1 MLLSDYATKTE
12 IMNRAMATVPDL
24 WPIGIDYG
32 FSSVKGISPNKIF
45 CYPNCA
51 VPTTSF
57 STLLDC
63 TEHDILLKDA
73 EGLWII
79 GEKAHD
85 IISPENAMNYESE
98 MYERNRYFSPVF
110 RALMKVGLG
119 IALQSN
125 YCRKYNGEPI
135 MIQTGLPPEYK
146 ELDSEAFKEAL
157 AGDYEFDLK
166 IGSNPFRRFKF
177 SISIENIYIMDQPMG
192 SLFSAITDKDGKQG
206 QAGVRV
212 LKSSTLVFDPG
223 FKTFD
228 IYNISGGVFQNSH
241 TFDFLGMHEIFK
253 RTIADMKKSHVTNI
267 TILGMQDALKKGYI
281 TTFNRRQMSSQNI
294 PFDTELEKNTRE
306 VCIEAIQKVTSLY
319 NYLQNHEYLIVT
331 GGTGNAWFP
340 IIKDYFRNMS
350 SLTILSA
357 NCNDTQLSNTY
368 SNVRGYYYYLVGM
381 LKRRFR
387 K

>member
-12 IMNRAMATVPDL
+12 IMNRVMATVPDL

-146 ELDSEAFKEAL
+146 ELDSEAFKEA
-157 AGDYEFDLK
+157 
-166 IGSNPFRRFKF
+166 
-177 SISIENIYIMDQPMG
+177 
-192 SLFSAITDKDGKQG
+192 
-206 QAGVRV
+206 
-212 LKSSTLVFDPG
+212 
-223 FKTFD
+223 
-228 IYNISGGVFQNSH
+228 
-241 TFDFLGMHEIFK
+241 
-253 RTIADMKKSHVTNI
+253 
-267 TILGMQDALKKGYI
+267 
-281 TTFNRRQMSSQNI
+281 
-294 PFDTELEKNTRE
+294 
-306 VCIEAIQKVTSLY
+306 
-319 NYLQNHEYLIVT
+319 
-331 GGTGNAWFP
+331 
-340 IIKDYFRNMS
+340 
-350 SLTILSA
+350 
-357 NCNDTQLSNTY
+357 
-368 SNVRGYYYYLVGM
+368 
-381 LKRRFR
+381 
-387 K
+387 

>member
-1 MLLSDYATKTE
+1 M
-12 IMNRAMATVPDL
+12 
-24 WPIGIDYG
+24 
-32 FSSVKGISPNKIF
+32 
-45 CYPNCA
+45 
-51 VPTTSF
+51 
-57 STLLDC
+57 
-63 TEHDILLKDA
+63 
-73 EGLWII
+73 
-79 GEKAHD
+79 
-85 IISPENAMNYESE
+85 
-98 MYERNRYFSPVF
+98 
-110 RALMKVGLG
+110 
-119 IALQSN
+119 
-125 YCRKYNGEPI
+125 
-135 MIQTGLPPEYK
+135 
-146 ELDSEAFKEAL
+146 
-157 AGDYEFDLK
+157 
-166 IGSNPFRRFKF
+166 
-177 SISIENIYIMDQPMG
+177 
-192 SLFSAITDKDGKQG
+192 
-206 QAGVRV
+206 
-212 LKSSTLVFDPG
+212 
-223 FKTFD
+223 
-228 IYNISGGVFQNSH
+228 FQNSH